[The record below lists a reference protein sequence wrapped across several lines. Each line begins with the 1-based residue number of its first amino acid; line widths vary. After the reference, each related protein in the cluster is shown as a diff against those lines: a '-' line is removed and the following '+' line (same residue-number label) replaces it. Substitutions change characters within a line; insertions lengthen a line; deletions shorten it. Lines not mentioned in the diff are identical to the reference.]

1 MNNEDAL
8 LEKIQKAKQEYY
20 SENQKNLFFKN
31 KQKLD
36 CASQI
41 VQQIDPKLVFEQIIT
56 IEENRIGF
64 NYPLFKLVATPSIY
78 IDLANRAFEV
88 TAKILKDYARYDVY
102 INLQGITIS
111 ALERYK
117 DFISLIS
124 SEGLKNG
131 NNFLKSLHKVY
142 LQNPPSFLESG
153 YKMIQPLLDPIIK
166 DRIVVIPK

>member
-1 MNNEDAL
+1 MNNEDKL

-20 SENQKNLFFKN
+20 SENQKSIFFKN

-41 VQQIDPKLVFEQIIT
+41 VQQIDPNLVFAQIISLQ
-56 IEENRIGF
+56 ENRILF

-78 IDLANRAFEV
+78 MDLANRAFAV
-88 TAKILKDYARYDVY
+88 TSEIIRSYPNYDIY

-111 ALERYK
+111 AVERYK
-117 DFISLIS
+117 DFIALIS

-131 NNFLKSLHKVY
+131 NNFLKSLNKVY

-153 YKMIQPLLDPIIK
+153 YKLIQPILDPIIT
-166 DRIVVIPK
+166 DRIVIIPK

>member
-41 VQQIDPKLVFEQIIT
+41 VQQIDPKLIYAQIIS
-56 IEENRIGF
+56 IEENKIMF

-78 IDLANRAFEV
+78 MDLTNRAFEV
-88 TAKILKDYARYDVY
+88 TTEILKIYPRYDVY

-111 ALERYK
+111 AVERYK
-117 DFISLIS
+117 DFIALVSA
-124 SEGLKNG
+124 EGLKNG

-142 LQNPPSFLESG
+142 LQNPPSFLETG
-153 YKMIQPLLDPIIK
+153 YKMIQPILDPIIK